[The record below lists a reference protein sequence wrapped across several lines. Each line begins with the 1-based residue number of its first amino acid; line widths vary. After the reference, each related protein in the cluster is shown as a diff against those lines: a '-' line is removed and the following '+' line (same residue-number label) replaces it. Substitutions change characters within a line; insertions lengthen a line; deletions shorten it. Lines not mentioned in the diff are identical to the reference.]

1 MVRYLIRRSLFLI
14 LVLFII
20 SALTFLIFLKLPAGD
35 PARRAAGRR
44 ATQETIQQVRIN
56 LGLDR
61 PWYIQYGRF
70 AKGLI
75 PWPGSLPGLCPE
87 EGCFLNEQVY
97 FSYFNNVPVK
107 EQLYERIPYTAVLAL
122 GAAGVWLL
130 VGIPIGIISAIR
142 RRSLFDRAGMVFA
155 LFGVSAPVF
164 WLGFLFLF
172 FFWFKF
178 NQWFGWGFPPSG
190 IPAEESLMT
199 AILKGRFLMPWM
211 VLALAF
217 AAFYARMVR
226 GNLVE
231 TMSEDY
237 IRTARAKGLSER
249 RVIFKHG
256 LRAALTPVVTMFGMD
271 MGYLLGGA
279 IITETVFQIHGLG
292 DYAIRSLFT
301 NDFPA
306 VMGVTIFASF
316 FIVLANLL
324 VDVAYA
330 FLDPRV
336 RYT

>member
-1 MVRYLIRRSLFLI
+1 MGRYLIRRTLFLL
-14 LVLFII
+14 LVLII
-20 SALTFLIFLKLPAGD
+20 VSFLTFLIFLKLPPGD
-35 PARRAAGRR
+35 PARLAAGRR
-44 ATQETIQQVRIN
+44 TTEDIIEQARHN
-56 LGLDR
+56 LGLDK
-61 PWYIQYGRF
+61 PWYVQYGRF

-75 PWPGSLPGLCPE
+75 PWPGF
-87 EGCFLNEQVY
+87 FLNEQVY

-107 EQLYERIPYTAVLAL
+107 EQIYSRIPYTAVLAL
-122 GAAGVWLL
+122 GGAATWLL
-130 VGIPIGIISAIR
+130 LGIPIGIVSAIK
-142 RRSLFDRAGMVFA
+142 RRSFVDRAGMVFA

-190 IPAEESLMT
+190 IPTEESLGT
-199 AILKGRFLMPWM
+199 AVLKGRFLLPWL
-211 VLALAF
+211 VLSFTF

-226 GNLVE
+226 GNLIE
-231 TMSEDY
+231 TMGEDY

-279 IITETVFQIHGLG
+279 IITETVFRIHGLG

-316 FIVLANLL
+316 FIVVANLV

-336 RYT
+336 RYQ

>member
-1 MVRYLIRRSLFLI
+1 MGRYLIRRILFMV
-14 LVLFII
+14 LVLWII

-44 ATQETIQQVRIN
+44 ATAETIAQVRIN
-56 LGLDR
+56 LGLDK

-75 PWPGSLPGLCPE
+75 PLPGF
-87 EGCFLNEQVY
+87 FLNEQVY

-107 EQLYERIPYTAVLAL
+107 EQLYSRIPYTVVLAL

-130 VGIPIGIISAIR
+130 LGIPIGI
-142 RRSLFDRAGMVFA
+142 
-155 LFGVSAPVF
+155 VS
-164 WLGFLFLF
+164 
-172 FFWFKF
+172 
-178 NQWFGWGFPPSG
+178 
-190 IPAEESLMT
+190 
-199 AILKGRFLMPWM
+199 AILKGRFLMPWI
-211 VLALAF
+211 VLSLTF

-226 GNLVE
+226 GNLIE
-231 TMSEDY
+231 TMGEDY

-279 IITETVFQIHGLG
+279 IITETVFRIHGLG
-292 DYAIRSLFT
+292 DYAIRALFT

-306 VMGVTIFASF
+306 VMGVTILASF
-316 FIVLANLL
+316 LIVVPTLF

-336 RYT
+336 RYQ